1 MTSNEQ
7 TSPEQTSTGQ
17 DEAREA
23 AQHVADSTE
32 SWEHGAEEAQ
42 VREHLEEGLDEA
54 GVEVREGEKDKL
66 VEQVRDGDASPEVEQ
81 ASPDTD

>member
-1 MTSNEQ
+1 M
-7 TSPEQTSTGQ
+7 STGNHE

-32 SWEHGAEEAQ
+32 SWEHGAEEPE

-54 GVEVREGEKDKL
+54 GVDVPEDEKDKL
-66 VEQVRDGDASPEVEQ
+66 VEQVRSDSDRPEVTE
-81 ASPDTD
+81 AEPEG